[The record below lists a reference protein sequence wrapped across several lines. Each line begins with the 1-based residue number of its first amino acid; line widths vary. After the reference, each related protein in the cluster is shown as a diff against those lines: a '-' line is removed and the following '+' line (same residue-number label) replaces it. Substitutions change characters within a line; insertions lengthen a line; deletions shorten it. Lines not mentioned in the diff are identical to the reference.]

1 VPKKRGPKT
10 DVLEALLKR
19 VDGLEKRLKTED
31 EGVPPP
37 TSTREKSD
45 QQNRSDSASSDDH
58 QPKIDIPTNNELN
71 NHSSAIISPTESFAQ
86 PTPTLYPEALLDIYF
101 SRLHGKPLSILD
113 EASTRQR
120 LQNNQLPN
128 FLAFAIYALSA
139 RYANQFGGYSN
150 AVRVGHDY
158 YRRARMEL
166 DVDEPSIES
175 LQALLLLTQAAFQQG
190 KGKKAYM
197 HLSKFLLG
205 CQSSLLLVMKRQ
217 SRECLLHLMAMDSK
231 HINSIQEKIS
241 KLISPSYR
249 YQYGIRFESAPR
261 TAKHIESHISRKRSP
276 EKAVLGM
283 LHS

>member
-31 EGVPPP
+31 KEVPPSAP
-37 TSTREKSD
+37 TREKSD
-45 QQNRSDSASSDDH
+45 RQNRSDSSSSDGH
-58 QPKIDIPTNNELN
+58 QPKIDIPSNNELN
-71 NHSSAIISPTESFAQ
+71 DHNNAIISPTESFAQ
-86 PTPTLYPEALLDIYF
+86 PTPTLYPEVLLDIYF
-101 SRLHGKPLSILD
+101 SRLHGKPLHILD

-128 FLAFAIYALSA
+128 FLAFATYALSA
-139 RYANQFGGYSN
+139 RYASQFGGYSN

-166 DVDEPSIES
+166 DVDEPTIES

-197 HLSKFLLG
+197 HLSKFLFG
-205 CQSSLLLVMKRQ
+205 YQSSLSLVMKRH
-217 SRECLLHLMAMDSK
+217 SREHLL
-231 HINSIQEKIS
+231 
-241 KLISPSYR
+241 
-249 YQYGIRFESAPR
+249 
-261 TAKHIESHISRKRSP
+261 
-276 EKAVLGM
+276 
-283 LHS
+283 